1 MASLTELQTFC
12 QSLQEQ
18 ISKLEVLVSLQANT
32 ICQHALKIQSLLDGP
47 LESDMPNVG
56 WGNHLA
62 PFNDPIFEGTPKTL
76 EVTQESQ
83 ESPRNPPV
91 LLKSPKDIP
100 KDTEI
105 PKEIIEIPKDTDI
118 PKEIIEIPKDIP
130 KDIIEIPKDTL
141 DIPKEQP
148 ENNLYPLESS
158 TLSIKSLS
166 KNKDFKTLSQV
177 PFDPLRCRRR
187 MNYRGFACQCMKP
200 VHENGL
206 CKSDFNSLYGD
217 KQKPV
222 WAQTSS
228 FPHGYFDDPRPSQ
241 DCITGAKISWKS
253 PTSSIDSKSLPELR
267 NLVSRKFP
275 QMNQNTLKKT
285 KKSNLISLLESPV
298 EEAIPPHEAVPPI
311 KVQPVLENNLSVDPP
326 LDDPDGDLQE
336 DDTIY
341 YDDVSFEG
349 VDYLVKASTL
359 FSTNYEEIGNWD
371 TTNLIA
377 TFSIKDALISHN
389 ENRILDD

>member
-18 ISKLEVLVSLQANT
+18 ISKLEVLVSQQADT
-32 ICQHALKIQSLLDGP
+32 ICQHALKIQSLLDADAVTVAFG
-47 LESDMPNVG
+47 DDI
-56 WGNHLA
+56 A
-62 PFNDPIFEGTPKTL
+62 QINDPIFEGTPKTL
-76 EVTQESQ
+76 EVTQES
-83 ESPRNPPV
+83 PRNPPV
-91 LLKSPKDIP
+91 LLKS
-100 KDTEI
+100 
-105 PKEIIEIPKDTDI
+105 PKDTDI